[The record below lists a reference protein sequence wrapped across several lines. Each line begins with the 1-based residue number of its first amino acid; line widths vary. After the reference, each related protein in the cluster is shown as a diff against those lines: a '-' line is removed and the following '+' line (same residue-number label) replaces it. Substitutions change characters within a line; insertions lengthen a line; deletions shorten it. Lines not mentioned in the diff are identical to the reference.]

1 VRYRQLGSSDLHV
14 LREPNAASA
23 INGASRPQQVE
34 ENAAA
39 AGLDLHEETLRRID
53 EIVGEV
59 VVYDRAAS

>member
-1 VRYRQLGSSDLHV
+1 M